1 MPAQPDVIPA
11 QAGIPDTAGGGTMK
25 RWLWSIAGLLV
36 LFLGLV
42 AGSALLPESPERL
55 VGSITNPRPQ
65 GVRAL
70 GEVLAANGV
79 AVHQVTTLAEA
90 TATEGGSTLAVYLNS
105 ALSDAALAELRD
117 VPADL
122 VVIYAGDV
130 YGVETLSDGRV
141 SEDYWWSDEEP
152 KADCADPDVEAAGTI
167 TSSSYGVM
175 ALDDSVTTCFIS
187 ADGAAL
193 YADATTAQHRVTV
206 IGGDEWLQNDTIT
219 DAGNAALA
227 LRVLGR
233 HTQLT
238 WYLPG
243 PDARTTGTEAEGFDT
258 FSLLPPWASVAAA
271 MLVAAAAAAALW
283 RGRRF
288 GKLVPEALPVAVP
301 ASEAASGL
309 ARLYRQAGA
318 RGHASAALR
327 AASIDRL
334 AARLGI
340 PTTATPDFVVERLG
354 QASGL
359 PAAQLRALFYGPPP
373 NTDSELVALAAELTD
388 FEGKLNHR
396 D

>member
-1 MPAQPDVIPA
+1 
-11 QAGIPDTAGGGTMK
+11 MK
-25 RWLWSIAGLLV
+25 RWLWTISGLLV

-42 AGSALLPESPERL
+42 AASALLPESPERL
-55 VGSITNPRPQ
+55 PGSITNPRPQ

-70 GEVLAANGV
+70 GAVLAANGV
-79 AVHQVTTLAEA
+79 AVRQVTTLAEA
-90 TATEGGSTLAVYLNS
+90 TAAPSGSTLAVYLNS
-105 ALSDAALAELRD
+105 TLSDAALTELRD

-130 YGVETLSDGRV
+130 YGLETLSDGRV

-152 KADCADPDVEAAGTI
+152 EAECGDPDAEAAGTI
-167 TSSSYGVM
+167 TSSGFGLI
-175 ALDDSVTTCFIS
+175 AFDDSVTTCFIS
-187 ADGAAL
+187 ADGTAL
-193 YADATTAQHRVTV
+193 YADAVTTQHRVTV
-206 IGGDEWLQNDTIT
+206 IGGGEWLHNDTIT

-233 HTQLT
+233 HTQLA

-243 PDARTTGTEAEGFDT
+243 SDARATTSENTGFDA
-258 FSLLPPWASVAAA
+258 FDLLPPWARVAAA
-271 MLVAAAAAAALW
+271 MLLAAAAAAALW

-327 AASIDRL
+327 AATIDRL

-340 PTTATPDFVVERLG
+340 PATATADFVVERLG

-359 PAAQLRALFYGPPP
+359 PAEQLRTLLYGPPP
-373 NTDSELVALAAELTD
+373 TTDSELVALAAELTD